1 VFADDQDASHIGVN
15 GTVDSGHPQPGHDER
30 LFAAL
35 ARQVLRLAEIGGIR
49 MASFPPQPPI
59 NNMVNAVTAGST
71 WRRVSLMLFKNHH
84 TESFQSSEVICR
96 MMYARPQPMSSGLKN

>member
-1 VFADDQDASHIGVN
+1 MY
-15 GTVDSGHPQPGHDER
+15 
-30 LFAAL
+30 AL
-35 ARQVLRLAEIGGIR
+35 AVTGVGDGDGPVGGIR

-59 NNMVNAVTAGST
+59 NNMVHAVTAGST

-96 MMYARPQPMSSGLKN
+96 MMLTAADAPSWNRKAAAGALDERQTWGRS